1 MTPKATKD
9 ELIAS
14 AIRNTP
20 QKEMPISVRRRLL
33 ALMSRPRYNFWHLL
47 LVVALLTMSP
57 LALSALLKLGILSPF
72 IQVFLF
78 SLFGLLG
85 LSTATIIS
93 SLIIIRRETI
103 HTNYGKK
110 INSLIDTMSDS

>member
-1 MTPKATKD
+1 MIPKGTKD
-9 ELIAS
+9 ELIVS

-20 QKEMPISVRRRLL
+20 QKEMPVTVTRRLL

-47 LVVALLTMSP
+47 IVVALLTMSP
-57 LALSALLKLGILSPF
+57 LALSALLKLGILSPLMQ
-72 IQVFLF
+72 IFLF
-78 SLFGLLG
+78 SLFGFLG

-93 SLIIIRRETI
+93 YLIVTKRETV

-110 INSLIDTMSDS
+110 INSLIDTMNKS